1 MVTSRIG
8 PHHRLFAT
16 AEAVTALGLAK
27 GVLVAFYAHLIDF
40 VLFLFIIIYHHCCF
54 WLFQDGTRSSP
65 KTWTTDFSCYW
76 LLGGWT
82 EWIRASNSLHMLSI
96 SGFLQVEISC
106 SNFWEWRVRFR
117 CEQVW
122 HFPPSCRSW
131 QMVIHCWFSRG
142 LVVDSWRRCIYQRL
156 RRPSGCATV

>member
-27 GVLVAFYAHLIDF
+27 GVLVAFYAHLVDF
-40 VLFLFIIIYHHCCF
+40 VLFLFIIFYHHYWF

-82 EWIRASNSLHMLSI
+82 EWIRASNSLDMLSI
-96 SGFLQVEISC
+96 SGFVMVLAGWDFLLQLLGMTCSAQLQVVADGDTLLIFSWPRGRQLETLHLSEIAEA
-106 SNFWEWRVRFR
+106 FWLRNSPRV
-117 CEQVW
+117 
-122 HFPPSCRSW
+122 
-131 QMVIHCWFSRG
+131 
-142 LVVDSWRRCIYQRL
+142 
-156 RRPSGCATV
+156 